1 MRICVKLSVKVS
13 VGINGSVEVLSRGH
27 VPGGKYNLIWLYAL
41 WYWSQGDLMEL
52 CVFSTLSMYKGSYGQ
67 ILQCDLK
74 LFSMNAPSLLAEH
87 QLQAL
92 LQEHRIGRCYHMQS
106 VFATYI

>member
-1 MRICVKLSVKVS
+1 MSYVRFDLRTREVIIINLSCFKEILVARRHLRRLMRICVKLSVKVS

-52 CVFSTLSMYKGSYGQ
+52 LCR
-67 ILQCDLK
+67 
-74 LFSMNAPSLLAEH
+74 N
-87 QLQAL
+87 
-92 LQEHRIGRCYHMQS
+92 
-106 VFATYI
+106 

>member
-1 MRICVKLSVKVS
+1 MRICVKLFVKVS

-52 CVFSTLSMYKGSYGQ
+52 CAGTKGPYGITLERVSDN
-67 ILQCDLK
+67 L
-74 LFSMNAPSLLAEH
+74 
-87 QLQAL
+87 
-92 LQEHRIGRCYHMQS
+92 S
-106 VFATYI
+106 VS

>member
-27 VPGGKYNLIWLYAL
+27 VPGGKYNLIWLYTL

-52 CVFSTLSMYKGSYGQ
+52 CVFSTLSV
-67 ILQCDLK
+67 CR
-74 LFSMNAPSLLAEH
+74 N
-87 QLQAL
+87 
-92 LQEHRIGRCYHMQS
+92 
-106 VFATYI
+106 